1 MPRIASVKIESFRG
15 VPDVLEIDLRRT
27 PKSSPG
33 SLLLLGDN
41 GSGKS
46 SVADA
51 LEFVLRASLLR
62 RIDPERPVKR
72 HARSFA
78 TAGKPYVEVTYAD
91 GTRIG
96 RGAPGANRYGD
107 GVAKVTGP
115 QPAFSQAP
123 VVLRRSDVLGFW
135 SLPEDR
141 RKLVFF
147 DYFRA
152 PDLTTAQQLEAAR
165 VADQRDAERPQLSEC
180 VAATRRALKIQIQ
193 VQTRKVPTQSAKL
206 REFRA
211 STLATK
217 FGTGEQG
224 RYGEALLEMKVQIAY
239 RALLD
244 AVLALEENERQ
255 AQLARVRADGTKA
268 NRVHA
273 EVEATL
279 TQASQ
284 FLTESFLATSPSA
297 VFIDAVELITEADS
311 NSLSVALRLKNGQR
325 VDPEDIL
332 SEANLDLLALLL
344 YVAIVEASA
353 AYGQFKLLV
362 LDDVFQS
369 VDTVVRHRATQ
380 YLIGRLKDWQ
390 LVITTHDR
398 LWFTLL
404 GETLRQANV
413 PFVPREIVRWTFDQ
427 GPEIRDAVLAPSRGL
442 SAALNAHDP
451 VAICAMAGVLLEQI
465 ADRLSW
471 TIGTSVPRRRGDRYT
486 LGDLWPG
493 VLKKL
498 RKTDAQAEAE
508 AAEASAMLR
517 NLVGAHFNE
526 WAHSIS
532 LQEATHFGEVVDRLL
547 QRAFCQR
554 CGSWLVP
561 GSPSA
566 SSWACPCGVTEI
578 RTA

>member
-152 PDLTTAQQLEAAR
+152 PDLTTRQQLEAAR
-165 VADQRDAERPQLSEC
+165 VADQLDAERPQLREC

-224 RYGEALLEMKVQIAY
+224 RYGEPLLEMKVQIAY

-284 FLTESFLATSPSA
+284 FLTESFLATSPRS
-297 VFIDAVELITEADS
+297 
-311 NSLSVALRLKNGQR
+311 
-325 VDPEDIL
+325 
-332 SEANLDLLALLL
+332 
-344 YVAIVEASA
+344 
-353 AYGQFKLLV
+353 
-362 LDDVFQS
+362 
-369 VDTVVRHRATQ
+369 
-380 YLIGRLKDWQ
+380 
-390 LVITTHDR
+390 
-398 LWFTLL
+398 
-404 GETLRQANV
+404 
-413 PFVPREIVRWTFDQ
+413 
-427 GPEIRDAVLAPSRGL
+427 
-442 SAALNAHDP
+442 
-451 VAICAMAGVLLEQI
+451 
-465 ADRLSW
+465 
-471 TIGTSVPRRRGDRYT
+471 
-486 LGDLWPG
+486 
-493 VLKKL
+493 
-498 RKTDAQAEAE
+498 
-508 AAEASAMLR
+508 
-517 NLVGAHFNE
+517 
-526 WAHSIS
+526 
-532 LQEATHFGEVVDRLL
+532 
-547 QRAFCQR
+547 
-554 CGSWLVP
+554 
-561 GSPSA
+561 
-566 SSWACPCGVTEI
+566 
-578 RTA
+578 